1 MKHSHYFRLLGL
13 CLLCG
18 GMQTS
23 CVDNDYDL
31 DETDYTLGV
40 ETNITLPTCSTGE
53 IFLRNFM
60 DLEED
65 SLVQYI

>member
-1 MKHSHYFRLLGL
+1 MKHSHYFWLLGL

-18 GMQTS
+18 GMQIS

-53 IFLRNFM
+53 IFWTA
-60 DLEED
+60 
-65 SLVQYI
+65 